1 MVILLDIPKL
11 DLLINTILFPEPC
24 DTLTSI
30 MTFELLLVIPIS
42 VVSLLFTHLE
52 KSPTYPPT
60 PDIPSQEKFF
70 NCKSRPF
77 PVLSTHTGLA
87 AICSL
92 VIPEAE
98 YLATIPSISGK
109 ESALHGRSNI
119 IFAYSLKGMEVGTSY
134 PLDIRACLIS
144 SLVFMILINLSDM
157 VPITLPPHLCNLI
170 PDLCLRCLILL
181 TLLENVFQ

>member
-1 MVILLDIPKL
+1 MLETLFLHKL
-11 DLLINTILFPEPC
+11 KF
-24 DTLTSI
+24 
-30 MTFELLLVIPIS
+30 IS
-42 VVSLLFTHLE
+42 
-52 KSPTYPPT
+52 YPPT
-60 PDIPSQEKFF
+60 PDIPFQEKFF
-70 NCKSRPF
+70 NCISCPL

-92 VIPEAE
+92 VRPEAE

-109 ESALHGRSNI
+109 ESTLHGRSNI
-119 IFAYSLKGMEVGTSY
+119 ILAYSLKGMEVGTSY

-157 VPITLPPHLCNLI
+157 VPITLPPHLYNLI
-170 PDLCLRCLILL
+170 PNLCLRCLILL